1 MHCPVL
7 LSRRSGFALTTHSSF
22 QGGSGNLPFG
32 IHGLLAPSSFDRTAP
47 WNRGRTHA
55 GAPKATEAP
64 IDIESWFGHPLNEAW
79 QHLPI
84 SWWLASVVE
93 DLAWLPLPEEDRQ
106 RVVEAA
112 HKVASD
118 AVTQQLSG
126 SPDPEGPPA
135 APAGFALQPAVY
147 EQPPPHK
154 EADDEIEQAR
164 KKRRPCSEPP
174 RAPPEDRLHKSTHLN
189 TSPNNGNRF
198 GA

>member
-32 IHGLLAPSSFDRTAP
+32 IHVPLVAIQTAP
-47 WNRGRTHA
+47 WNQVRPRPA
-55 GAPKATEAP
+55 FKVTEAP
-64 IDIESWFGHPLNEAW
+64 IDIDTFGHPLNETW
-79 QHLPI
+79 QHLPPE
-84 SWWLASVVE
+84 WWVQSVI
-93 DLAWLPLPEEDRQ
+93 DALAWLPLPEEDRQ

-112 HKVASD
+112 HKIARD
-118 AVTQQLSG
+118 AAT
-126 SPDPEGPPA
+126 PA
-135 APAGFALQPAVY
+135 TPAGFALQA
-147 EQPPPHK
+147 PPHK

-164 KKRRPCSEPP
+164 KKMRGFSEPP
-174 RAPPEDRLHKSTHLN
+174 RAAPWRAEDRLHKSTHLN

>member
-32 IHGLLAPSSFDRTAP
+32 IHGPLVPSSFDRHTRRAP
-47 WNRGRTHA
+47 WNENRPHP
-55 GAPKATEAP
+55 GAPKVTEAP
-64 IDIESWFGHPLNEAW
+64 IDIDSWFGHPLNETW

-84 SWWLASVVE
+84 SWWVQHVMD
-93 DLAWLPLPEEDRQ
+93 DLAWLPLPEEARR

-118 AVTQQLSG
+118 AAT
-126 SPDPEGPPA
+126 PA
-135 APAGFALQPAVY
+135 TPAGFALQA
-147 EQPPPHK
+147 PPHK
-154 EADDEIEQAR
+154 EADDEIEQA
-164 KKRRPCSEPP
+164 KKKMRPNSEPP
-174 RAPPEDRLHKSTHLN
+174 RAPPPEDRLHKSTHLN
-189 TSPNNGNRF
+189 TSPNHGNRF